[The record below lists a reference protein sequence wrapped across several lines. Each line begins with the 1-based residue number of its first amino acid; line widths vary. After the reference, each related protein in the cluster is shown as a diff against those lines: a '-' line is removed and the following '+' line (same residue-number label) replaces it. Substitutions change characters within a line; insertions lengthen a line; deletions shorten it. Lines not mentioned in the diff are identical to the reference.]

1 MLGWVERGI
10 AAVAPSVALKREEAR
25 MRLARAS
32 AVRNLYEGAS
42 YSRRAQGWRAPMSD
56 ANSET
61 RVALV
66 RLRSVSRDLVRNN
79 PIAKRAKAVIANNV
93 VGAGITPTVRAAT
106 DARAKQAGVLVKA
119 HFESTGVDADGRHHI
134 YGLQNLAMAAIVESG
149 EVLIRKRI
157 RKASDG
163 YALPFQLQV
172 LESDFLD
179 TNVDGLLPSGN
190 LAIQGVEFDLRGQ
203 RVAYY
208 LFDQH
213 PGSLTLGTAGGF
225 RGRRVSADFV
235 AHVFWVD
242 RPGQVRGI
250 SWFAPVIVR
259 LKDFA
264 DFTDAQLL
272 RQKIAACFGAFIT
285 TADGSGP
292 TVDENGNALPVTASG
307 INIETLEPGTIQYT
321 REGENVTFAQPP
333 QVMEFG
339 PYTSVT
345 MHEIAA
351 GLGVTYE
358 ALTGDLTGVNYSSGR
373 MGWLEFGRNID
384 TWRWDMVEP
393 QMLDPIEAWT
403 AEAVAVVTGSSEP
416 FSIHWTPPA
425 RTMIDVEMENQ
436 ASKDAIRNG
445 LSSRSEEGRK
455 RGLDPIALDDEN
467 AADNERAD
475 RLGLVYDSDPR
486 AVSGKGV
493 SQKPDTVVTT
503 KTAMSTRAE
512 ARDLLNGRGRT
523 VPRED

>member
-1 MLGWVERGI
+1 MPGLLDRAI
-10 AAVAPSVALKREEAR
+10 AKVAPAVALRREEAR
-25 MRLARAS
+25 MKLARAT
-32 AVRNLYEGAS
+32 AVRNLYEGATF
-42 YSRRAQGWRAPMSD
+42 SRRAQGWRAPMSD
-56 ANSET
+56 ANAET
-61 RVALV
+61 RIALV
-66 RLRSVSRDLVRNN
+66 RLRGVSRDLVRNN
-79 PIAKRAKAVIANNV
+79 PIAKRAKTVLANNII
-93 VGAGITPTVRAAT
+93 GAGITPTVRAGT
-106 DARAKQAGVLVKA
+106 PTRAKAVGDLVKA
-119 HFESTGVDADGRHHI
+119 HFESTDIDADGRHNI
-134 YGLQNLAMAAIVESG
+134 YGLQNLAVAAIVETG

-157 RKASDG
+157 RKSSDG
-163 YALPFQLQV
+163 YRLPFQLQV
-172 LESDFLD
+172 LEADFLD
-179 TNVDGLLPSGN
+179 TNVDGPLPNGN
-190 LAIQGVEFDLRGQ
+190 NAIQGVEFDLRGQ

-213 PGSLTLGTAGGF
+213 PGSLTLGTSGGF
-225 RGRRVSADFV
+225 RGKRVSADFV
-235 AHVFWVD
+235 AHVYWVD

-259 LKDFA
+259 MKDFA

-292 TVDENGNALPVTASG
+292 TVDDSGNPLPVTASG
-307 INIETLEPGTIQYT
+307 INVESLEPGLIQYT
-321 REGENVTFAQPP
+321 REGESVTFANPP
-333 QVMEFG
+333 QVMDFG

-403 AEAVAVVTGSSEP
+403 QEAVAVVTGSSEP

-445 LSSRSEEGRK
+445 LSSRSEEVRK
-455 RGLDPIALDDEN
+455 RGLDPVALDNEN

-475 RLGLVYDSDPR
+475 ALGLIYDSDPR

-493 SQKPDTVVTT
+493 SQKPDSTVTT
-503 KTAMSTRAE
+503 KTGKGARAE
-512 ARDLLNGRGRT
+512 ARDVLNGRGRT
-523 VPRED
+523 VSREE